1 MISYINRFF
10 NKSGSEDNDFKIS
23 SNGAK
28 FELKIADLLIG
39 ILYTENSKWYFEY
52 SEDFK
57 KQNKYYRIVG
67 FSDLNK
73 KYENDTLWP
82 FFKIRI
88 PGLKQ
93 PMIQEI
99 IESENIDS
107 NDESS
112 LLRRFGEKIAAN
124 PYRLESI

>member
-10 NKSGSEDNDFKIS
+10 NKSDSEDNDFKIS

-52 SEDFK
+52 SDDFK

-73 KYENDTLWP
+73 KYENDKLWP

-99 IESENIDS
+99 IEKEKIDS

>member
-99 IESENIDS
+99 IEKENIDS